1 MFTLPIKISETK
13 SLDLTKAPHMLI
25 AGQTGSGK
33 SVCINAIISSLIAS
47 KTPKELNLILIDPKV
62 VELMPYENIPHL
74 LFPIITETQKA
85 KESLDYAIKE
95 MEARYQKLSDLG
107 VRNIESYNSKVSKES
122 QMPYIVIVIDEFADL
137 MYTSKKEIEIQII
150 RLAQKARAIGIH
162 LILATQRPSVNV
174 ITGILKANIPTRIA
188 FQVASQI
195 DSRTILDCMGAE
207 KLKGKGDLL
216 LKGTGSESEIRN
228 YQGVYISDSEIKC
241 IISSVEEKYS
251 EDTFQVQISSPCEN
265 NDTRNI
271 LDLVIRKCN
280 ERRARIQKIL
290 I

>member
-1 MFTLPIKISETK
+1 MYNLPIRISETK
-13 SLDLTKAPHMLI
+13 TLDLTKAPHMLI

-47 KTPKELNLILIDPKV
+47 KSPKELNLILIDPKV

-85 KESLDYAIKE
+85 KEALNLAIKE
-95 MEARYQKLSDLG
+95 MEVRYQKLSDLG
-107 VRNIESYNSKVSKES
+107 VRNIETYNSKVSKES
-122 QMPYIVIVIDEFADL
+122 QIPYIVIVIDEFADL
-137 MYTSKKEIEIQII
+137 MYMAKKDVEVNLI
-150 RLAQKARAIGIH
+150 RIAQKARAVGIH

-174 ITGILKANIPTRIA
+174 ITGILKANIPTRIC

-195 DSRTILDCMGAE
+195 DARTVMDTMGAE
-207 KLKGKGDLL
+207 KLKGKGEFL
-216 LKGTGSESEIRN
+216 LKENGTSDIQKYQGSYISESE
-228 YQGVYISDSEIKC
+228 
-241 IISSVEEKYS
+241 VENIVCKVIEKYS

-265 NDTRNI
+265 NDTQNI

-290 I
+290 N